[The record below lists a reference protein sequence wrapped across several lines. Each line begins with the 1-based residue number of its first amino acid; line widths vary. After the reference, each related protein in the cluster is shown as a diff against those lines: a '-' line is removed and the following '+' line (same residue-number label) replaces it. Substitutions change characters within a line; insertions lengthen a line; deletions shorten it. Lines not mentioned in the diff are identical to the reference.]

1 TTTAEGIE
9 TEQQREI
16 AKASGCNEMQGY
28 LFSRPI
34 AVQDL
39 RQLLFRKAA
48 RVEASMEGS
57 TLANHCLAGLG

>member
-39 RQLLFRKAA
+39 RQLLCRKAA

-57 TLANHCLAGLG
+57 TLPNRCLAG